1 MVPNRQLSVNA
12 LPAWRLTIGSRC
24 GNFVVMMDRPP
35 NRIRELREAKRMT
48 QEQLG
53 ALIGTDK
60 TVISKLESGRTRL
73 SQQRMMAIAA
83 SLGCGVAE
91 LLEPITVTSAPP
103 DWGQDDA
110 SVEVAEVD
118 IYGDRR
124 GGFLAGHGGKP
135 QSFREDE
142 TIAPWRFPA
151 SYLSAE
157 LQVRPAAVRIVEVR
171 GDGMEP
177 TLLPGDRVM
186 VNLADQSPSPP
197 GIFALWDGQ
206 GVVIKRLELI
216 MGSHPPLVE
225 IRSDNPH
232 HRVYERAAADID
244 IIGRVV
250 WVGRRL

>member
-1 MVPNRQLSVNA
+1 MTMS
-12 LPAWRLTIGSRC
+12 
-24 GNFVVMMDRPP
+24 PP
-35 NRIRELREAKRMT
+35 NRIRELREAKGMT

-73 SQQRMMAIAA
+73 SQPRMMAIAA

-91 LLEPITVTSAPP
+91 LLEPVAAHAPA
-103 DWGQDDA
+103 DWGQDA

-124 GGFLAGHGGKP
+124 GGFLASDDGQP
-135 QSFREDE
+135 QGFREDE
-142 TIAPWRFPA
+142 TVASWRFPA
-151 SYLSAE
+151 TYLTAE
-157 LQVRPAAVRIVEVR
+157 LQVRAAAVRIVEVR

-225 IRSDNPH
+225 IRSDNPL
-232 HRVYERAAADID
+232 HRAYERAAADID

>member
-1 MVPNRQLSVNA
+1 M
-12 LPAWRLTIGSRC
+12 IE
-24 GNFVVMMDRPP
+24 RPP
-35 NRIRELREAKRMT
+35 NRIRELREAKGMT

-73 SQQRMMAIAA
+73 SQPRMMAIAA

-91 LLEPITVTSAPP
+91 LLEAVTASPAPS
-103 DWGQDDA
+103 DWGQDA

-124 GGFLAGHGGKP
+124 GGFLASHDGKP
-135 QSFREDE
+135 QGFREDE

-151 SYLSAE
+151 GYLTAE
-157 LQVRPAAVRIVEVR
+157 LQVRAPAVRIVEVR

-216 MGSHPPLVE
+216 MGSHPPMVE
-225 IRSDNPH
+225 IRSDNPL

>member
-1 MVPNRQLSVNA
+1 M
-12 LPAWRLTIGSRC
+12 I
-24 GNFVVMMDRPP
+24 DRPP

-91 LLEPITVTSAPP
+91 LLEPAGPASVSSE
-103 DWGQDDA
+103 WGQEDA

-124 GGFLAGHGGKP
+124 GGFLASHDGKP
-135 QSFREDE
+135 HSFREDE

-216 MGSHPPLVE
+216 MGSHPPMVE

>member
-1 MVPNRQLSVNA
+1 MREMMRDWQLIVNW
-12 LPAWRLTIGSRC
+12 LPVWRLTDGSRC
-24 GNFVVMMDRPP
+24 GNLAFMTDRPP
-35 NRIRELREAKRMT
+35 NRIRELREAKGMT

-73 SQQRMMAIAA
+73 SQARMMAIAA

-91 LLEPITVTSAPP
+91 LLEPVAPSVP
-103 DWGQDDA
+103 GWGDDA

-124 GGFLAGHGGKP
+124 GGFLASHQGWP
-135 QSFREDE
+135 QGFREDE
-142 TIAPWRFPA
+142 TIAQWRFPA
-151 SYLSAE
+151 AYLSAE
-157 LQVRPAAVRIVEVR
+157 LQVRAAAVRIVEVR

-177 TLLPGDRVM
+177 TLMPGDRVM

-197 GIFALWDGQ
+197 GVFALWDGQ